1 MRRPLLSEHSGAFL
15 HLQKLL
21 AGKQGFTLCFLV
33 FSDSA
38 YRNKAAEHLANL
50 LHARTQVTINPS
62 EPIGTEELFK
72 RLNAGEKSAPA
83 QLLGI
88 ERWPEGLDDLLARLN
103 HRRDAMAKRC
113 RRPLLFWVLSK
124 DLNMVATRAPD
135 LWAWRSGVFDFS
147 LPHCSVHVKKDNQSR
162 IPFTSEVDA
171 AKRRSRIREL
181 RDYFAMRRPTH
192 AYEINLLVEWGDLHF
207 LLGDL
212 EAAEGVYRQAKQALS
227 GLDDSRQRAIVWGR
241 IADILE
247 IRGEL
252 DKALRIRIEEEMP
265 VYERLG
271 ELRESAVTQGKVADV
286 LYVRG
291 EFDEALRIRVEEE
304 MPVYERLGDVRLRAV
319 AQGKV
324 ADILYAQG
332 ELDEA
337 LRIRVEEEI
346 PTYDR
351 LGNVRS
357 SAIAR
362 GKVADVFQIRGELD
376 EALRIRVEEQIPV
389 FREIGDSRSLA
400 ITQGRIA
407 DILEARGEVDEALRI
422 RFEEEMPIYEQLGDK
437 HSYAITRGQ
446 IADILEARGQLDEA
460 LHIYET
466 EVLPSLESIGNPAE
480 VQPVRDQIGALR
492 RQIQENELWAEQE
505 QGLSGPSA

>member
-1 MRRPLLSEHSGAFL
+1 MAESSPTAAAGQVRLQRPLLSEHSEAFL
-15 HLQKLL
+15 RLQKLL

-38 YRNKAAEHLANL
+38 YRNRVAEHLANL
-50 LHARTQVTINPS
+50 LHARVQVTIEPS
-62 EPIGTEELFK
+62 KPIGTEELFK
-72 RLNAGEKSAPA
+72 RLNAGEGTAPA

-103 HRRDAMAKRC
+103 HRRDALAKRC
-113 RRPLLFWVLSK
+113 QRPLLFWILSK

-135 LWAWRSGVFDFS
+135 LWAWRSGVFAFS
-147 LPHCSVHVKKDNQSR
+147 LPHCPVPAKKKNQSR
-162 IPFTSEVDA
+162 MPFTSAADA
-171 AKRRSRIREL
+171 AKRRSRIKEL
-181 RDYFAMRRPTH
+181 QDYFATRCPTH
-192 AYEINLLVEWGDLHF
+192 DYEVNLLVELGDLHF
-207 LLGDL
+207 LFGEL
-212 EAAEGVYRQAKQALS
+212 EAAEEVYRQAKQTLS

-252 DKALRIRIEEEMP
+252 DKTLRIRID
-265 VYERLG
+265 
-271 ELRESAVTQGKVADV
+271 K
-286 LYVRG
+286 
-291 EFDEALRIRVEEE
+291 E

-319 AQGKV
+319 AQGKI
-324 ADILYAQG
+324 ADVLHAQG

-346 PTYDR
+346 PIYDR
-351 LGNVRS
+351 LGDIRSSAIARGKVADAFQIRGELDEALRIRVEEEIPVYDRLGDIRS

-362 GKVADVFQIRGELD
+362 GKVADVFQTRGELD

-389 FREIGDSRSLA
+389 FEELGDSRSLA

-407 DILEARGEVDEALRI
+407 DILEARGELDEALRI
-422 RFEEEMPIYEQLGDK
+422 RFEEETPVYEQLGDK

-446 IADILEARGQLDEA
+446 IADILATRGQLDEA

-466 EVLPSLESIGNPAE
+466 EVLPPLESIGNPTE
-480 VQPVRDQIGALR
+480 VQPVRDQIKALR
-492 RQIQENELWAEQE
+492 LQTQRK
-505 QGLSGPSA
+505 

>member
-1 MRRPLLSEHSGAFL
+1 MAESSPTAAAGQVRLQRPLLSEHSEAFL
-15 HLQKLL
+15 RLQKLL

-38 YRNKAAEHLANL
+38 YRNRVAEHLANL
-50 LHARTQVTINPS
+50 LHARVQVTIDPS

-72 RLNAGEKSAPA
+72 RLNAGEGTMPA

-103 HRRDAMAKRC
+103 HRRDALAKRC
-113 RRPLLFWVLSK
+113 RRPLLFWILSK

-135 LWAWRSGVFDFS
+135 LWAWRSGVFAFS
-147 LPHCSVHVKKDNQSR
+147 LPHCPVPAKKKNQSR
-162 IPFTSEVDA
+162 MPFTSAADA
-171 AKRRSRIREL
+171 AKRRSRIKEL
-181 RDYFAMRRPTH
+181 QDYFATRCPTH
-192 AYEINLLVEWGDLHF
+192 DYEVNLLVELGDLHF
-207 LLGDL
+207 LFGEL
-212 EAAEGVYRQAKQALS
+212 EAAEEVYRQAKQTLS
-227 GLDDSRQRAIVWGR
+227 SLDDSRQRAVVWGR

-252 DKALRIRIEEEMP
+252 DKALCIRID
-265 VYERLG
+265 
-271 ELRESAVTQGKVADV
+271 REV
-286 LYVRG
+286 
-291 EFDEALRIRVEEE
+291 
-304 MPVYERLGDVRLRAV
+304 PVYERLGDVRLRAV
-319 AQGKV
+319 AQGKI
-324 ADILYAQG
+324 ADVLYAQG

-351 LGNVRS
+351 LGDIRS

-362 GKVADVFQIRGELD
+362 GKVADAFQTRGELD

-389 FREIGDSRSLA
+389 FEKLGDSRSLA

-407 DILEARGEVDEALRI
+407 DILEDRGELDEALRI
-422 RFEEEMPIYEQLGDK
+422 RVEEEMPVYEQLGDK

-446 IADILEARGQLDEA
+446 IADILATRGQLDEA

-466 EVLPSLESIGNPAE
+466 EVLPPLESIGNPTE
-480 VQPVRDQIGALR
+480 VQPVRDQIKALR
-492 RQIQENELWAEQE
+492 RRIQENE
-505 QGLSGPSA
+505 P